1 MTSCEIKT
9 DFIIKFESE
18 GKQRDRMDR
27 QNRGLR
33 EGKLPE
39 KRDGQEEELARRR
52 RQMMRIRQEKIR
64 RRRIRVYSILGAGA
78 AVILVAGVG
87 IAGLIGRGKERQ
99 SQETSA
105 VSGQMNEEGQTLA
118 EELMKEPETEPVT
131 EPATESATEPAAE
144 KKQYFAKT
152 TAATKPM
159 NGEVFSNYGIFID
172 LETDTVLTERN
183 SSAVINPASMTK
195 ILTILTAAEA
205 LGEERLDEAVTV
217 SKEATEYSFVNEC
230 SNAGFEAG
238 ETVTV
243 RDLFYG
249 TILPSGGEAAAELAA
264 FTSGSM
270 EEFVSQMNRKAEEL
284 GLSDTAHFTN
294 CAGLY
299 DENHH
304 CTVYDMAM
312 ILEAALDNPF
322 CREVLSAR
330 TYTTSPTTE
339 HPEGLL
345 LSNWFLR
352 RIEDKDTGGEVLSA
366 KTGYVVQSGSC
377 AASYGKSHSGKEFI
391 CVTADATSSW
401 RCIYDHVALY
411 QQFGDADAQMEQ
423 RAEEEESEAV

>member
-1 MTSCEIKT
+1 
-9 DFIIKFESE
+9 
-18 GKQRDRMDR
+18 MDR

-52 RQMMRIRQEKIR
+52 RQMMRIRQEKR
-64 RRRIRVYSILGAGA
+64 RKRRIRVYSLLGAGA

-87 IAGLIGRGKERQ
+87 IAGLIGRGKERK

-118 EELMKEPETEPVT
+118 EELMTEPETEPVT
-131 EPATESATEPAAE
+131 EPAAEPAAE
-144 KKQYFAKT
+144 KKQYSAKT
-152 TAATKPM
+152 TAETKTM

-172 LETDTVLTERN
+172 LETDTVLAERN

-249 TILPSGGEAAAELAA
+249 TILPSGGEAAAELAV

-411 QQFGDADAQMEQ
+411 QQFGLRKKENK
-423 RAEEEESEAV
+423 S

>member
-1 MTSCEIKT
+1 
-9 DFIIKFESE
+9 
-18 GKQRDRMDR
+18 MDR

-52 RQMMRIRQEKIR
+52 RQMMRIRQEKR
-64 RRRIRVYSILGAGA
+64 RKRRIRVYSLLGAGA

-87 IAGLIGRGKERQ
+87 IAGLIGRGKERK

-118 EELMKEPETEPVT
+118 EELMTEPETEPVT
-131 EPATESATEPAAE
+131 EPAAEPAAE
-144 KKQYFAKT
+144 KKQYSAKT
-152 TAATKPM
+152 TAETKTM

-172 LETDTVLTERN
+172 LETDTVLAERN

-249 TILPSGGEAAAELAA
+249 TILPSGGEAAAELAV

-270 EEFVSQMNRKAEEL
+270 EKFVSQMNRKAEEL

-377 AASYGKSHSGKEFI
+377 AASYGKSHSEKEFI

-411 QQFGDADAQMEQ
+411 QQFGDADSQMEQ
-423 RAEEEESEAV
+423 RAEETEIPEEEV

>member
-1 MTSCEIKT
+1 
-9 DFIIKFESE
+9 
-18 GKQRDRMDR
+18 MDR

-52 RQMMRIRQEKIR
+52 RQMMRIRQEKR
-64 RRRIRVYSILGAGA
+64 RKRRIRVYSLLGAGA

-87 IAGLIGRGKERQ
+87 IAGLIGRGKERK

-118 EELMKEPETEPVT
+118 EELMTEPETEPVT
-131 EPATESATEPAAE
+131 EPAAEPAAE
-144 KKQYFAKT
+144 KKQYSAKT
-152 TAATKPM
+152 TAETKTM

-172 LETDTVLTERN
+172 LETDTVLAERN

-249 TILPSGGEAAAELAA
+249 TILPSGGEAAAELAV

-411 QQFGDADAQMEQ
+411 QQFGDADSQMEQ
-423 RAEEEESEAV
+423 RAEETEIPEEEV

>member
-1 MTSCEIKT
+1 
-9 DFIIKFESE
+9 
-18 GKQRDRMDR
+18 MDR

-52 RQMMRIRQEKIR
+52 RQMMRIRQEKR
-64 RRRIRVYSILGAGA
+64 RKRRIRVYSLLGAGA

-87 IAGLIGRGKERQ
+87 IAGLIGRGKERK

-118 EELMKEPETEPVT
+118 EELMTEPETEPVT
-131 EPATESATEPAAE
+131 EPAVEPAAE
-144 KKQYFAKT
+144 KKQYSAKT
-152 TAATKPM
+152 TAETKTM

-172 LETDTVLTERN
+172 LETDTVLAERN

-249 TILPSGGEAAAELAA
+249 TILPSGGEAAAELAV

-270 EEFVSQMNRKAEEL
+270 EKFVSQMNRKAEEL

-411 QQFGDADAQMEQ
+411 QQFGDADSQMEQ
-423 RAEEEESEAV
+423 RAEETEIPEEEV

>member
-1 MTSCEIKT
+1 
-9 DFIIKFESE
+9 
-18 GKQRDRMDR
+18 MDR

-52 RQMMRIRQEKIR
+52 RQMMRIRQEKR
-64 RRRIRVYSILGAGA
+64 RKRRIRVYSLLGAGA

-87 IAGLIGRGKERQ
+87 IAGLIGRGKERK

-118 EELMKEPETEPVT
+118 EELMTEPETEPVT
-131 EPATESATEPAAE
+131 EPAAEPAAE
-144 KKQYFAKT
+144 KKQYSAKT
-152 TAATKPM
+152 TAETKTM

-172 LETDTVLTERN
+172 LETDTVLAEHN

-249 TILPSGGEAAAELAA
+249 TILPSGGEAAAELAV

-270 EEFVSQMNRKAEEL
+270 EKFVSQMNRKAEEL

-411 QQFGDADAQMEQ
+411 QQFGDADSQMEQ
-423 RAEEEESEAV
+423 RAEETEIPEEEV

>member
-1 MTSCEIKT
+1 
-9 DFIIKFESE
+9 
-18 GKQRDRMDR
+18 MDR
-27 QNRGLR
+27 QNRELR

-52 RQMMRIRQEKIR
+52 RQMMRIRQEKR
-64 RRRIRVYSILGAGA
+64 RKRRIRVYSLLGAGA

-87 IAGLIGRGKERQ
+87 IAGLIGRGKERK

-118 EELMKEPETEPVT
+118 EELMTEPETEPVT
-131 EPATESATEPAAE
+131 EPAAEPAAE
-144 KKQYFAKT
+144 KKQYSAKT
-152 TAATKPM
+152 TAETKTM

-172 LETDTVLTERN
+172 LETDTVLAERN

-249 TILPSGGEAAAELAA
+249 TILPSGGEAAAELAV

-411 QQFGDADAQMEQ
+411 QQFGDADSQMEQ
-423 RAEEEESEAV
+423 RAEETEIPEGEV

>member
-1 MTSCEIKT
+1 
-9 DFIIKFESE
+9 
-18 GKQRDRMDR
+18 MDR

-52 RQMMRIRQEKIR
+52 RQMMRIRQEKR
-64 RRRIRVYSILGAGA
+64 RKRRIRVYSLLGAGA

-87 IAGLIGRGKERQ
+87 IAGLIGRGKERK

-118 EELMKEPETEPVT
+118 EELMTEPETEPLT
-131 EPATESATEPAAE
+131 EPAAEPAAE
-144 KKQYFAKT
+144 KKQYSAKT
-152 TAATKPM
+152 TVETKPM

-172 LETDTVLTERN
+172 LETDTVLAERN
-183 SSAVINPASMTK
+183 SFAVINPASMTK

-249 TILPSGGEAAAELAA
+249 TILPSGGEAAAELAV

-411 QQFGDADAQMEQ
+411 QQFGDADSQMEQ
-423 RAEEEESEAV
+423 RAEETEIPEEEV

>member
-1 MTSCEIKT
+1 
-9 DFIIKFESE
+9 
-18 GKQRDRMDR
+18 MDR

-52 RQMMRIRQEKIR
+52 RQMMRIRQEKR
-64 RRRIRVYSILGAGA
+64 RKRRIRVYSLLGAGA

-87 IAGLIGRGKERQ
+87 IAGLIGRGKERK

-105 VSGQMNEEGQTLA
+105 VSGQMNEEGQTPA
-118 EELMKEPETEPVT
+118 EELMTEPETEPVT
-131 EPATESATEPAAE
+131 EPAAEPAAE
-144 KKQYFAKT
+144 KKQYSAKT
-152 TAATKPM
+152 TAETKTM
-159 NGEVFSNYGIFID
+159 NGEVFSNYGIFIV
-172 LETDTVLTERN
+172 LETDTVLAERN

-249 TILPSGGEAAAELAA
+249 TILPSGGEAAAELAV

-411 QQFGDADAQMEQ
+411 QQFGDADSQMEQ
-423 RAEEEESEAV
+423 RAEETEIPEEEV

>member
-1 MTSCEIKT
+1 
-9 DFIIKFESE
+9 
-18 GKQRDRMDR
+18 MDR

-52 RQMMRIRQEKIR
+52 RQMMRLRQEKR
-64 RRRIRVYSILGAGA
+64 RKRRIRVYSLLGAGA

-87 IAGLIGRGKERQ
+87 IAGLIGRGKERK

-118 EELMKEPETEPVT
+118 EELMTEPETEPVT
-131 EPATESATEPAAE
+131 EPAAEPAAE
-144 KKQYFAKT
+144 KKQYSAKT
-152 TAATKPM
+152 TAETKTM

-172 LETDTVLTERN
+172 LETDTVLAERN

-249 TILPSGGEAAAELAA
+249 TILPSGGEAAAELAV

-411 QQFGDADAQMEQ
+411 QQFGDADSQMEQ
-423 RAEEEESEAV
+423 RAEETEIPEEEV

>member
-1 MTSCEIKT
+1 
-9 DFIIKFESE
+9 
-18 GKQRDRMDR
+18 MDM

-52 RQMMRIRQEKIR
+52 RQMMRIRQEKR
-64 RRRIRVYSILGAGA
+64 RKRRIRVYSLLGAGA

-87 IAGLIGRGKERQ
+87 IAGLIGRGKERK

-118 EELMKEPETEPVT
+118 EELMTEPETEPVT
-131 EPATESATEPAAE
+131 EPAAEPAAE
-144 KKQYFAKT
+144 KKQYSAKT
-152 TAATKPM
+152 TAETKTM

-172 LETDTVLTERN
+172 LETDTVLAERN

-249 TILPSGGEAAAELAA
+249 TILPSGGEAAAELAV

-270 EEFVSQMNRKAEEL
+270 EKFVSQMNRKAEEL

-411 QQFGDADAQMEQ
+411 QQFGDADSQMEQ
-423 RAEEEESEAV
+423 RAEETEIPEEEV

>member
-1 MTSCEIKT
+1 
-9 DFIIKFESE
+9 
-18 GKQRDRMDR
+18 MDR

-52 RQMMRIRQEKIR
+52 RQMMRIRQEKR
-64 RRRIRVYSILGAGA
+64 RKRRIRVYSLLGAGA

-87 IAGLIGRGKERQ
+87 IAGLIGRGKERK

-118 EELMKEPETEPVT
+118 EELMTEPETEPVT
-131 EPATESATEPAAE
+131 EPAAEPAAE
-144 KKQYFAKT
+144 KKQYSAKT
-152 TAATKPM
+152 TAETKTM

-172 LETDTVLTERN
+172 LETDTVLAERN

-249 TILPSGGEAAAELAA
+249 TILPSGGEAAAELAV

-322 CREVLSAR
+322 CREVLSAH

-411 QQFGDADAQMEQ
+411 QQFGDADSQMEQ
-423 RAEEEESEAV
+423 RAEETEIPEGEV

>member
-1 MTSCEIKT
+1 
-9 DFIIKFESE
+9 
-18 GKQRDRMDR
+18 MDR

-52 RQMMRIRQEKIR
+52 RQMMRIRQEKR
-64 RRRIRVYSILGAGA
+64 RKRRIRVYSLLGAGA

-87 IAGLIGRGKERQ
+87 IAGLIGRGKERK

-118 EELMKEPETEPVT
+118 EELMTEPETEPVT
-131 EPATESATEPAAE
+131 EPAAEPAAE
-144 KKQYFAKT
+144 KKQYSAKT
-152 TAATKPM
+152 TAETKTM

-172 LETDTVLTERN
+172 LETDTVLAERN

-249 TILPSGGEAAAELAA
+249 TILPSGGEAAAELAV

-411 QQFGDADAQMEQ
+411 QQFGDADSQMDQ
-423 RAEEEESEAV
+423 RAEETEIPEEEV

>member
-1 MTSCEIKT
+1 
-9 DFIIKFESE
+9 
-18 GKQRDRMDR
+18 MDR

-52 RQMMRIRQEKIR
+52 RQMMRIRQEKR
-64 RRRIRVYSILGAGA
+64 RKRRIRVYSLLGAGA

-87 IAGLIGRGKERQ
+87 IAGLIGRGKERK

-118 EELMKEPETEPVT
+118 EELMTEPETEPETEPVT
-131 EPATESATEPAAE
+131 EPAAEPAAE
-144 KKQYFAKT
+144 KKQYSAKT
-152 TAATKPM
+152 TAETKTM

-172 LETDTVLTERN
+172 LETDTVLAERN

-249 TILPSGGEAAAELAA
+249 TILPSGGEAAAELAV

-411 QQFGDADAQMEQ
+411 QQFGDADSQMEQ
-423 RAEEEESEAV
+423 RAEETEIPEEEV

>member
-1 MTSCEIKT
+1 
-9 DFIIKFESE
+9 
-18 GKQRDRMDR
+18 MDR

-33 EGKLPE
+33 EGKVPE

-52 RQMMRIRQEKIR
+52 RQMMRIRQEKR
-64 RRRIRVYSILGAGA
+64 RKRRIRVYSLLGAGA

-87 IAGLIGRGKERQ
+87 IAGLIGRGKERK

-118 EELMKEPETEPVT
+118 EELMTEPETEPVT
-131 EPATESATEPAAE
+131 EPAAEPAAE
-144 KKQYFAKT
+144 KKQYSAKT
-152 TAATKPM
+152 TAETKTM

-172 LETDTVLTERN
+172 LETDTVLAERN

-249 TILPSGGEAAAELAA
+249 TILPSGGEAAAELAV

-411 QQFGDADAQMEQ
+411 QQFGDADSQMEQ
-423 RAEEEESEAV
+423 RAEETEIPEEEV

>member
-1 MTSCEIKT
+1 
-9 DFIIKFESE
+9 
-18 GKQRDRMDR
+18 MDR

-52 RQMMRIRQEKIR
+52 RQMMRIRQEKR
-64 RRRIRVYSILGAGA
+64 RKRRIRVYSLLGAGA

-87 IAGLIGRGKERQ
+87 IAGLIGRGKERK

-105 VSGQMNEEGQTLA
+105 VSGQMNEEGQTPA
-118 EELMKEPETEPVT
+118 EELMTEPETEPVT
-131 EPATESATEPAAE
+131 ELAAEPAAE
-144 KKQYFAKT
+144 KKQYSAKT
-152 TAATKPM
+152 TAETKTM

-172 LETDTVLTERN
+172 LETDTVLAERN

-249 TILPSGGEAAAELAA
+249 TILPSGGEAAAELAV

-411 QQFGDADAQMEQ
+411 QQFGDADSQMEQ
-423 RAEEEESEAV
+423 RAEETEIPEEEV

>member
-1 MTSCEIKT
+1 
-9 DFIIKFESE
+9 
-18 GKQRDRMDR
+18 MDR

-52 RQMMRIRQEKIR
+52 RQMMRIRQEKR
-64 RRRIRVYSILGAGA
+64 RKRRIRVYSLLGAGA

-87 IAGLIGRGKERQ
+87 IAGLIGRGKERK

-118 EELMKEPETEPVT
+118 EELMTEPETEPVT
-131 EPATESATEPAAE
+131 EPAAEPAAE
-144 KKQYFAKT
+144 KKQYSAKT
-152 TAATKPM
+152 TAETKTM

-172 LETDTVLTERN
+172 LETDTVLAERN

-249 TILPSGGEAAAELAA
+249 TILPSGGEAAAELAV

-304 CTVYDMAM
+304 CTVYDLAM

-322 CREVLSAR
+322 CRVVLSAR

-411 QQFGDADAQMEQ
+411 QQFGDADSQMEQ
-423 RAEEEESEAV
+423 RAEETEIPEEEV

>member
-1 MTSCEIKT
+1 
-9 DFIIKFESE
+9 
-18 GKQRDRMDR
+18 MDR

-52 RQMMRIRQEKIR
+52 RQMMRIRQEKR
-64 RRRIRVYSILGAGA
+64 RKRRLRIYSLLGAGA

-87 IAGLIGRGKERQ
+87 IAGLIGRGKERK

-118 EELMKEPETEPVT
+118 EELMTEPETEPVT
-131 EPATESATEPAAE
+131 EPAAEPAAE
-144 KKQYFAKT
+144 KKQYSAKT
-152 TAATKPM
+152 TAETKTM

-172 LETDTVLTERN
+172 LETDTVLAERN

-249 TILPSGGEAAAELAA
+249 TILPSGGEAAAELAV

-411 QQFGDADAQMEQ
+411 QQFGDADSQMEQ
-423 RAEEEESEAV
+423 RAEETEIPEEEV

>member
-1 MTSCEIKT
+1 
-9 DFIIKFESE
+9 
-18 GKQRDRMDR
+18 MDR

-39 KRDGQEEELARRR
+39 KRDGQEDELARRR
-52 RQMMRIRQEKIR
+52 RQMMRIRQEKR
-64 RRRIRVYSILGAGA
+64 RKRRIRVYSLLGAGA

-87 IAGLIGRGKERQ
+87 IAGLIGRGKERK

-118 EELMKEPETEPVT
+118 EELMTEPETEPVT
-131 EPATESATEPAAE
+131 EPAAEPAAE
-144 KKQYFAKT
+144 KKQYSAKT
-152 TAATKPM
+152 TAETKTM

-172 LETDTVLTERN
+172 LETDTVLAERN

-249 TILPSGGEAAAELAA
+249 TILPSGGEAAAELAV

-270 EEFVSQMNRKAEEL
+270 EKFVSQMNRKAEEL

-411 QQFGDADAQMEQ
+411 QQFGDADSQMEQ
-423 RAEEEESEAV
+423 RAEETEIPEEEV

>member
-1 MTSCEIKT
+1 
-9 DFIIKFESE
+9 
-18 GKQRDRMDR
+18 MDR

-52 RQMMRIRQEKIR
+52 RQMMRIRQEKR
-64 RRRIRVYSILGAGA
+64 RKRRIRVYSLLGAGA

-87 IAGLIGRGKERQ
+87 IAGLIGRGKERK

-105 VSGQMNEEGQTLA
+105 VSGQMNEEGQTPA
-118 EELMKEPETEPVT
+118 EELMTEPETEPVT
-131 EPATESATEPAAE
+131 EPAAEPAAE
-144 KKQYFAKT
+144 KKQYSAKT
-152 TAATKPM
+152 TAETKTM

-172 LETDTVLTERN
+172 LETDTVLAERN

-249 TILPSGGEAAAELAA
+249 TILPSGGEAAAELAV

-411 QQFGDADAQMEQ
+411 QQFGDADSQMEQ
-423 RAEEEESEAV
+423 RAEETEIPEEEV

>member
-1 MTSCEIKT
+1 
-9 DFIIKFESE
+9 
-18 GKQRDRMDR
+18 MDR

-52 RQMMRIRQEKIR
+52 RQMMRIRQEKR
-64 RRRIRVYSILGAGA
+64 RKRRIRVYSLLGAGA

-87 IAGLIGRGKERQ
+87 IAGLIGRGKERK

-118 EELMKEPETEPVT
+118 EELMTEPETEPVT
-131 EPATESATEPAAE
+131 EPAAEPAAE
-144 KKQYFAKT
+144 KKQYSAKT
-152 TAATKPM
+152 TAETKTM

-172 LETDTVLTERN
+172 LETDTVLAERN

-249 TILPSGGEAAAELAA
+249 TILPSGGEAAAELAV

-270 EEFVSQMNRKAEEL
+270 EKFVSQMNRKAEEL

-330 TYTTSPTTE
+330 TYITSPTTE

-411 QQFGDADAQMEQ
+411 QQFGDADSQMEQ
-423 RAEEEESEAV
+423 RAEETEIPEEEV

>member
-1 MTSCEIKT
+1 
-9 DFIIKFESE
+9 
-18 GKQRDRMDR
+18 MDR

-52 RQMMRIRQEKIR
+52 RQMIRIRQEKR
-64 RRRIRVYSILGAGA
+64 RKRRIRVYSLLGAGA

-87 IAGLIGRGKERQ
+87 IAGLIGRGKERK

-118 EELMKEPETEPVT
+118 EELMTEPETEPVT
-131 EPATESATEPAAE
+131 EPAAEPAAE
-144 KKQYFAKT
+144 KKQYSAKT
-152 TAATKPM
+152 TAETKTM

-172 LETDTVLTERN
+172 LETDTVLAERN

-249 TILPSGGEAAAELAA
+249 TILPSGGEAAAELAV

-411 QQFGDADAQMEQ
+411 QQFGDADSQMEQ
-423 RAEEEESEAV
+423 RAEETEIPEEEV

>member
-1 MTSCEIKT
+1 
-9 DFIIKFESE
+9 
-18 GKQRDRMDR
+18 MDR

-52 RQMMRIRQEKIR
+52 RQMMRSRQEKR
-64 RRRIRVYSILGAGA
+64 RKRRIRVYSLLGAGA

-87 IAGLIGRGKERQ
+87 IAGLIGRGKERK

-118 EELMKEPETEPVT
+118 EELMTEPETEPVT
-131 EPATESATEPAAE
+131 EPAAEPAAE
-144 KKQYFAKT
+144 KKQYSAKT
-152 TAATKPM
+152 TAETKTM

-172 LETDTVLTERN
+172 LETDTVLAERN

-249 TILPSGGEAAAELAA
+249 TILPSGGEAAAELAV

-411 QQFGDADAQMEQ
+411 QQFGDADSQMEQ
-423 RAEEEESEAV
+423 RAEETEIPEEEV

>member
-1 MTSCEIKT
+1 
-9 DFIIKFESE
+9 
-18 GKQRDRMDR
+18 MDR

-52 RQMMRIRQEKIR
+52 RQMMRIRQEKR
-64 RRRIRVYSILGAGA
+64 RKRRIRVYSLLGAGA

-87 IAGLIGRGKERQ
+87 IAGLIGRGKERK

-118 EELMKEPETEPVT
+118 EELMTEPETESVT
-131 EPATESATEPAAE
+131 EPAAEPAAE
-144 KKQYFAKT
+144 KKQYSAKT
-152 TAATKPM
+152 TAETKTM

-172 LETDTVLTERN
+172 LETDTVLAERN

-249 TILPSGGEAAAELAA
+249 TILPSGGEAAAELAV

-411 QQFGDADAQMEQ
+411 QQFGDADSQMEQ
-423 RAEEEESEAV
+423 RAEETEIPEGEV

>member
-1 MTSCEIKT
+1 
-9 DFIIKFESE
+9 
-18 GKQRDRMDR
+18 
-27 QNRGLR
+27 
-33 EGKLPE
+33 
-39 KRDGQEEELARRR
+39 
-52 RQMMRIRQEKIR
+52 MMRIRQEKR
-64 RRRIRVYSILGAGA
+64 RKRRIRVYSLLGAGA

-87 IAGLIGRGKERQ
+87 IAGLIGRGKERK

-118 EELMKEPETEPVT
+118 EELMTEPETEPVT
-131 EPATESATEPAAE
+131 EPAAEPAAE
-144 KKQYFAKT
+144 KKQYSAKT
-152 TAATKPM
+152 TAETKTM

-172 LETDTVLTERN
+172 LETDTVLAERN

-249 TILPSGGEAAAELAA
+249 TILPSGGEAAAELAV

-270 EEFVSQMNRKAEEL
+270 EKFVSQMNRKAEEL

-411 QQFGDADAQMEQ
+411 QQFGDADSQMEQ
-423 RAEEEESEAV
+423 RAEETEIPEEEV

>member
-1 MTSCEIKT
+1 
-9 DFIIKFESE
+9 
-18 GKQRDRMDR
+18 MDR

-52 RQMMRIRQEKIR
+52 RQMMRIRQEKR
-64 RRRIRVYSILGAGA
+64 RKRRIRVYSLLGAGA

-87 IAGLIGRGKERQ
+87 IAGLIGRGKERK

-118 EELMKEPETEPVT
+118 EELMTEPETEPVT
-131 EPATESATEPAAE
+131 EPAAEPAAE
-144 KKQYFAKT
+144 KKQYSAKT
-152 TAATKPM
+152 TAETKTM

-172 LETDTVLTERN
+172 LETDTVLAERN

-249 TILPSGGEAAAELAA
+249 TILPSGGEAAAELAV

-322 CREVLSAR
+322 CKEVLSAR
-330 TYTTSPTTE
+330 TYTTSPTTD

-366 KTGYVVQSGSC
+366 KTGYVAQSGSC
-377 AASYGKSHSGKEFI
+377 AASYGKSHSGKEYI
-391 CVTADATSSW
+391 CVTADASSSW

-411 QQFGDADAQMEQ
+411 QQFGDEAVQTEKRPEEIESSEAQ
-423 RAEEEESEAV
+423 ESEAV

>member
-1 MTSCEIKT
+1 
-9 DFIIKFESE
+9 
-18 GKQRDRMDR
+18 MDR

-52 RQMMRIRQEKIR
+52 RQMMRIRQEKR
-64 RRRIRVYSILGAGA
+64 RKRRIRVYSLLGAGA

-87 IAGLIGRGKERQ
+87 VAGLIGRGKERK

-118 EELMKEPETEPVT
+118 EELMTEPETEPVT
-131 EPATESATEPAAE
+131 EPAAEPAAE
-144 KKQYFAKT
+144 KKQYSAKT
-152 TAATKPM
+152 TAETKTM

-172 LETDTVLTERN
+172 LETDTVLAERN

-249 TILPSGGEAAAELAA
+249 TILPSGGEAAAELAV

-411 QQFGDADAQMEQ
+411 QQFGDADSQMEQ
-423 RAEEEESEAV
+423 RAEETEIPEEEV

>member
-1 MTSCEIKT
+1 
-9 DFIIKFESE
+9 
-18 GKQRDRMDR
+18 MDR

-52 RQMMRIRQEKIR
+52 RQMMRIRQEKR
-64 RRRIRVYSILGAGA
+64 RKRRIRVYSLLGAGA
-78 AVILVAGVG
+78 AVMLVAGVG
-87 IAGLIGRGKERQ
+87 IAGLIGRGKERK

-105 VSGQMNEEGQTLA
+105 VSGQMNEEGQTPA
-118 EELMKEPETEPVT
+118 EELMTEPETEPVT
-131 EPATESATEPAAE
+131 EPAAEPAAE
-144 KKQYFAKT
+144 KKQYSAKT
-152 TAATKPM
+152 TAETKTM

-172 LETDTVLTERN
+172 LETDTVLAERN

-249 TILPSGGEAAAELAA
+249 TILPSGGEAAAELAV

-270 EEFVSQMNRKAEEL
+270 EKFVSQMNRKAEEL

-411 QQFGDADAQMEQ
+411 QQFGDADSQMEQ
-423 RAEEEESEAV
+423 RAEETEIPEEEV